1 MLHQDILS
9 RQHTLESVQD
19 RTQSLIQSS
28 TVADV
33 HRPVANLQKNYDAV
47 LTLSKNQLQH
57 LEQAVRDHQT
67 YQDMCRDFVDWLSMA
82 TEKLEI
88 TSDFSGDR
96 LSLQNK
102 LERIKVGIIVF

>member
-1 MLHQDILS
+1 M
-9 RQHTLESVQD
+9 QD

-28 TVADV
+28 TIADV
-33 HRPVANLQKNYDAV
+33 HKPVANLQKNYDAV

-57 LEQAVRDHQT
+57 LEQAVRDHQM
-67 YQDMCRDFVDWLSMA
+67 YQDACRDFVDWLNMA

-88 TSDFSGDR
+88 ARDLSGDR

-102 LERIKVGIIVF
+102 LERVKVGTIVF